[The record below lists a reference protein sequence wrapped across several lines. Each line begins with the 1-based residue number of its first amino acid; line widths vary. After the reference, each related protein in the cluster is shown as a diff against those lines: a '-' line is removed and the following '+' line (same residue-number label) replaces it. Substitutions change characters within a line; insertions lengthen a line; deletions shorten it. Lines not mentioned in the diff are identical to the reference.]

1 MKTAAA
7 IVLAMLIAAGATFV
21 ALDRIGDRE
30 HAADRRALAQRAGEL
45 AARALAPG
53 SPLACL
59 DGAAGDLVEAGCE
72 TVLFKRPETIAAAV
86 TYTAARLDL
95 LADAVAYGKAGDGS
109 FDRVTAGL
117 RRAAELDRFGVAA
130 HVLAT
135 RDGCTPDRC
144 AAFALVGDANTLKSN
159 LRSRVFAQ
167 YVERHRASWTAP
179 ENAAS
184 PDAPAMSAAPANDA
198 VAAVTPATHA
208 PAAPQ
213 VVAPSGRYDFPS
225 AASIPPVS
233 IMNPEPKAPEPKQ
246 GEPKQGDKQ
255 GDKQAEQPPAERN
268 RPAPARRATN
278 PTSGAASR

>member
-1 MKTAAA
+1 MKTAIA
-7 IVLAMLIAAGATFV
+7 IVLAMLILAGFTFLV
-21 ALDRIGDRE
+21 LDRIGDSRQ
-30 HAADRRALAQRAGEL
+30 AADRRALAQRAGEL
-45 AARALAPG
+45 ATQALVPG

-59 DGAAGDLVEAGCE
+59 DGAAGDLVESGCE

-95 LADAVAYGKAGDGS
+95 LADAVAYGKQGDGS

-117 RRAAELDRFGVAA
+117 RRAAELDRFGIAA

-144 AAFALVGDANTLKSN
+144 AAFALVNDAGTLKSN

-167 YVERHRASWTAP
+167 YIERHRAAWNEPAKAP
-179 ENAAS
+179 
-184 PDAPAMSAAPANDA
+184 PAGETPAVSAAPSGDA
-198 VAAVTPATHA
+198 VATVTHQGPT
-208 PAAPQ
+208 
-213 VVAPSGRYDFPS
+213 APSGRFDFPS

-233 IMNPEPKAPEPKQ
+233 IMNPEPKQAEPKQ
-246 GEPKQGDKQ
+246 AD
-255 GDKQAEQPPAERN
+255 QPPAAN

-278 PTSGAASR
+278 PTSGAAPR

>member
-1 MKTAAA
+1 MKTAIA
-7 IVLAMLIAAGATFV
+7 IMLAMLIAAGATFL
-21 ALDRIGDRE
+21 ALDRIGDRG
-30 HAADRRALAQRAGEL
+30 HAADRRALAERAGDL

-72 TVLFKRPETIAAAV
+72 AVLFKRPETIAAAV

-95 LADAVAYGKAGDGS
+95 LADAVAFGKAGDTS
-109 FDRVTAGL
+109 FERVTAGL
-117 RRAAELDRFGVAA
+117 KRAAELDRFGIAA

-144 AAFALVGDANTLKSN
+144 AAFALVSDANTLKSN

-179 ENAAS
+179 EKAA
-184 PDAPAMSAAPANDA
+184 PADGPAMSAAPANDA
-198 VAAVTPATHA
+198 VAAVTPAAHP
-208 PAAPQ
+208 PALPA
-213 VVAPSGRYDFPS
+213 APSGRYDFPS

-246 GEPKQGDKQ
+246 GEPKQT
-255 GDKQAEQPPAERN
+255 EQPPAERN
-268 RPAPARRATN
+268 RPAPARRGN

>member
-1 MKTAAA
+1 MKTAIA
-7 IVLAMLIAAGATFV
+7 IVLAMLIAAGATFF
-21 ALDRIGDRE
+21 ALDRIGDRG

-45 AARALAPG
+45 AARALVPG

-72 TVLFKRPETIAAAV
+72 TVLFHRPETVAAAV

-95 LADAVAYGKAGDGS
+95 LADAVAYGKAGDTS

-117 RRAAELDRFGVAA
+117 RRAAELDRFGIAA

-144 AAFALVGDANTLKSN
+144 AAFALVSDPNTLKSN

-167 YVERHRASWTAP
+167 YVERHRTAWTAP
-179 ENAAS
+179 EKAAPS
-184 PDAPAMSAAPANDA
+184 AAPAHAPAMSAAPANDA
-198 VAAVTPATHA
+198 VATVAPATLG
-208 PAAPQ
+208 PA
-213 VVAPSGRYDFPS
+213 APSGRYDFPS

-233 IMNPEPKAPEPKQ
+233 IMNPEPKAAEP
-246 GEPKQGDKQ
+246 
-255 GDKQAEQPPAERN
+255 KQAEQPPAAERG
-268 RPAPARRATN
+268 RPAPARRAPN
-278 PTSGAASR
+278 PTSGAAPR

>member
-1 MKTAAA
+1 MKTAVA

-21 ALDRIGDRE
+21 ALDRVSDRE

-45 AARALAPG
+45 AARALVPG

-72 TVLFKRPETIAAAV
+72 AVLFRRPETVAAAV

-95 LADAVAYGKAGDGS
+95 LADAVAYGKQGDTS

-117 RRAAELDRFGVAA
+117 RRAAELDRFGIAA

-135 RDGCTPDRC
+135 RDGCNPDRC
-144 AAFALVGDANTLKSN
+144 AAFTLVGDANTLKSN

-167 YVERHRASWTAP
+167 YVERHRAAWTVPEKAAPSDAPVVSTAP
-179 ENAAS
+179 GSDAMAA
-184 PDAPAMSAAPANDA
+184 A
-198 VAAVTPATHA
+198 TPVA
-208 PAAPQ
+208 PAAHPGAPQ
-213 VVAPSGRYDFPS
+213 AAPSGRYDFPS

-233 IMNPEPKAPEPKQ
+233 IMNPEPKQAEPKQ
-246 GEPKQGDKQ
+246 AEPKQADQ
-255 GDKQAEQPPAERN
+255 PAERN
-268 RPAPARRATN
+268 RPAPARRATS
-278 PTSGAASR
+278 PTSGAAPR